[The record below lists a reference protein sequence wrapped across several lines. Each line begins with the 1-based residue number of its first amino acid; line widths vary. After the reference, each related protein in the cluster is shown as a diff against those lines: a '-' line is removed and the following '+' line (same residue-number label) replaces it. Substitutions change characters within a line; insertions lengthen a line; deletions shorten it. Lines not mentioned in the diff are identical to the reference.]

1 MSNFNYCPLVWHFC
15 GQVNNQKLEK
25 IQERALRIL
34 FADYNSSY
42 TELLGRAGTR
52 AGVKYVL
59 SNTNTNTNTFFS
71 GVSNTNTNT
80 NTPAKIWSNT
90 NTNTNTA
97 HQIQIQIQIHY
108 EAETKL
114 PPFYWWHIKIYCI
127 VRTLFYWFKF
137 HWKLFPKV
145 QSTISLHWFR

>member
-1 MSNFNYCPLVWHFC
+1 MKMMVNKLKGKIKQKHWISECGSTLHYRNRNRYEKLFC
-15 GQVNNQKLEK
+15 RLH
-25 IQERALRIL
+25 I
-34 FADYNSSY
+34 
-42 TELLGRAGTR
+42 R

-59 SNTNTNTNTFFS
+59 SNTNTNTNTIFS